1 MASVCERLRAI
12 ASDCER
18 LRAIASCGCISAQ
31 IDADVDETNRMLDAF
46 VADLR
51 AAGVLERPGCG
62 AFITSCNEH
71 VAGLSTKAFIGYRI
85 GGTTMQQALWAW
97 WTADADAPAAPHVH
111 LPCHLVR
118 NGSALSKSGRKLG
131 HNSCNPS
138 CDTYHAVRRMR
149 QECPCAP

>member
-1 MASVCERLRAI
+1 M
-12 ASDCER
+12 
-18 LRAIASCGCISAQ
+18 IASCWCISEQ

-51 AAGVLERPGCG
+51 AAGVLERRGCG

-85 GGTTMQQALWAW
+85 VGTTMQQALWAW

-118 NGSALSKSGRKLG
+118 NGSALSKSSRKLG